1 LSQQPGENAS
11 KDAGENASKY
21 AGQDAGENAS
31 QNAGENASKY
41 AGEKATKNAGQDA
54 GEKAS
59 KNAGQ
64 GAAVNAGPV
73 APRASEKPLCQ
84 AYDVALLDLDGVV
97 YIGGEAIPGAS
108 QALRKAGDEGMR
120 LAYVTNNAN
129 RTPAAVAEILN
140 GFGISATREDVVTSA
155 QAAARLLAERL
166 PAGSAVLAIGG
177 MGLRV
182 ALRERG
188 LRPVSTAA
196 ERPAAVAQ
204 GYAPG
209 ISYPLLAE
217 GGRAVAAGALFV
229 GTNADRTLPSQHGLQ
244 PGNGSLLQVIAY
256 ATGRTPLIA
265 GKPEPPLH
273 KESVIRTGA
282 RHPLVVGDRLDTDIE
297 AAWRVDADSL
307 LVLTGV
313 TGTAEAVL
321 APPHQRP
328 TYVAGDLSGLL
339 EPQPAVSSEGGTFGC
354 GGWTVRW
361 TDDGQ
366 LELCGRG
373 ARIDGLRALCAAAWS
388 RDGVTA
394 GQIRQALQILGEP
407 RLPARSTRN
416 PRSAT
421 QCAPAANGTGPGPP
435 PRTARSG
442 GDAGT
447 GRGGAPF
454 GDLEG
459 PAEAITAGKADFGA
473 DRIQRWFGRPGPV

>member
-1 LSQQPGENAS
+1 MSQQ
-11 KDAGENASKY
+11 AG
-21 AGQDAGENAS
+21 
-31 QNAGENASKY
+31 
-41 AGEKATKNAGQDA
+41 KNAGKD
-54 GEKAS
+54 
-59 KNAGQ
+59 
-64 GAAVNAGPV
+64 AGPV

-166 PAGSAVLAIGG
+166 PAGSAVLIIGG

-229 GTNADRTLPSQHGLQ
+229 GTNADRTLPSPHGPQ

-273 KESVIRTGA
+273 KESVLRTGA

-313 TGTAEAVL
+313 TGPGEAVL

-328 TYVAGDLSGLL
+328 TYVADDLFGLL

-354 GGWTVRW
+354 GGWTARW
-361 TDDGQ
+361 TDDGGP
-366 LELCGRG
+366 LELSGRG

-388 RDGVTA
+388 RDGATT
-394 GQIRQALQILGEP
+394 GHTKQALQTLGDSPPEP
-407 RLPARSTRN
+407 VRTGRHLPG
-416 PRSAT
+416 
-421 QCAPAANGTGPGPP
+421 CGPGPMASSPGQVAVRPGSTALIMTELP
-435 PRTARSG
+435 PNSG
-442 GDAGT
+442 HPRAVAAVSRVIDVHGRQVLHLLSGDVELDT
-447 GRGGAPF
+447 VVDPSH
-454 GDLEG
+454 
-459 PAEAITAGKADFGA
+459 GA
-473 DRIQRWFGRPGPV
+473 DRDSHFLAAPQVPLLE